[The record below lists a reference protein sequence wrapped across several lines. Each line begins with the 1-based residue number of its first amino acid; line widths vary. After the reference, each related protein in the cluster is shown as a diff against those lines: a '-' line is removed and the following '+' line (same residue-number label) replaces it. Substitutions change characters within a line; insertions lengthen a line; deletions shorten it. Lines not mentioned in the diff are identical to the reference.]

1 MRRAIVFLV
10 GAALLLVAL
19 LIKAPASLVDGRID
33 AISAGKVRLA
43 SATGTL
49 WNGAGELRLVDGNAS
64 LPVSWHI
71 DPWPLVRG
79 ELRGTIAVEDGATAP
94 ASFSVGLAESTVRN
108 VSVSLPAN
116 TLLRVAGVPA
126 LLANAGGNVGLNI
139 GELTKRGDRIEG
151 RLALRWD
158 QATLQTLQIIPRPSL
173 TIALGDIRVDATGQG
188 SDLAGPVTN
197 TGGDVEIGGTVSASL
212 KGNAR
217 LDARIQPR
225 AGIDVERANSLGNIL
240 ALLGHPDAGGGYR
253 INFAQ

>member
-1 MRRAIVFLV
+1 M
-10 GAALLLVAL
+10 
-19 LIKAPASLVDGRID
+19 
-33 AISAGKVRLA
+33 
-43 SATGTL
+43 
-49 WNGAGELRLVDGNAS
+49 
-64 LPVSWHI
+64 
-71 DPWPLVRG
+71 RG

-108 VSVSLPAN
+108 VSVTLPAN

-253 INFAQ
+253 ITFAQ